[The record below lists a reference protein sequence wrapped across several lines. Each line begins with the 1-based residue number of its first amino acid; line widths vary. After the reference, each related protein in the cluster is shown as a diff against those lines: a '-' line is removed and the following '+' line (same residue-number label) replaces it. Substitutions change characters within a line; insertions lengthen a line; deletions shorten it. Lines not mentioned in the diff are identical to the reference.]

1 MKVPFLDLN
10 AVHKPQIDTLTQAF
24 SSVLDRNAFILGFIF
39 SLFQTVAIKIKL
51 NSL

>member
-24 SSVLDRNAFILGFIF
+24 SSVVDRMR
-39 SLFQTVAIKIKL
+39 LF
-51 NSL
+51 